1 MGMELLGGLLGAMI
15 LLGGTRIHEVQA
27 LDAPRPVTCRAAPA
41 ADTPGNAPHLAG
53 ICAAL
58 NARPELLA
66 LDPGLQVTLVT
77 EAMTDSHVTAY
88 LEWQGTTGPERGP
101 SVDIGVLDAPLGP
114 AQYAF
119 FARSLTEATNLP

>member
-1 MGMELLGGLLGAMI
+1 MRCRRWTPPAPSPAG
-15 LLGGTRIHEVQA
+15 
-27 LDAPRPVTCRAAPA
+27 PRPPR
-41 ADTPGNAPHLAG
+41 
-53 ICAAL
+53 L
-58 NARPELLA
+58 NASPELLA

-114 AQYAF
+114 AQYVF